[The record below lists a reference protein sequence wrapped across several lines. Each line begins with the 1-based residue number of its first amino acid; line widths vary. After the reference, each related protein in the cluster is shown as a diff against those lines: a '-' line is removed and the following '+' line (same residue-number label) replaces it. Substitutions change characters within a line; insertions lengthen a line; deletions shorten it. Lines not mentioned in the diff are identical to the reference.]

1 MERESNH
8 TESTGSG
15 DSKDFSE
22 RSIDPTKGNVIDF
35 TNSGRPRTHESG
47 MSRVNEKDTT
57 INLPVLDAA
66 SNGSDKTYWRS
77 HDQLAETP
85 KFRDIVGHEFQEG
98 ADTPPSGVDRRNFMK
113 VMGAS
118 FALAGLS
125 ACVKQPEEKI
135 IPYVKQPEEI
145 VPGKPLFFATA
156 TTLGGFATG
165 VVVESHEGRPTRV
178 DGNERHSASMGAA
191 DVFTQ
196 AEILQLYD
204 PDRSQAVLR
213 NGNISSWE
221 AFGTVMAGKVAESGD
236 GTGLRL
242 LTGAISSPTLIK
254 QINDFLASHPG
265 AKWHT
270 YEPTPLASSAK
281 LPKYD
286 LTKADIIVSLD
297 CDLLTSVPGSLKFAR
312 DFGSRRNAEGEGAKM
327 NRLYV
332 AEPSPTP
339 TGSIADHRVAV
350 RATDIW
356 KVASAIA
363 AGVGAGQSSGA
374 GELPEHTAK
383 VVATIVKDLK
393 AHNGSAVVAVGESQ
407 PESVRKMVE
416 EINAAIGAVGS
427 TVEYVDTPLAH
438 AGNPF
443 KSIQELTAS
452 MNAGEV
458 ATLIVMGCN
467 PVYDAPADLSFLDA
481 YQKVDYRIHHGL
493 YHDETANYS
502 QFHIPA
508 THQFESW
515 GDAVAYDGT
524 VSIVQPLIA
533 PLYPT
538 CRSAQQVVALLN
550 GDSIAKDYDLVQAYW
565 SDKLSGNTEKA
576 WRKALHD
583 GVIAG
588 VSVGKPTIVATTG
601 SATPTTSDSTAAGT
615 PPTTPQPAV
624 TEIELP
630 NDLGGIEINFR
641 PDPTIWDGR
650 YNNNGWLQELPKP
663 LTKLVWDN
671 AVLMNTKTAKEY
683 DLENGDI
690 VELEL
695 NGRKVEG
702 PIWILP
708 GHADKSVT
716 VHLGYGRERTGRVG
730 TGAGFN
736 AYTIRESTAPWFN
749 TGGKI
754 NKTKEDYLLVSTQDH
769 GSLEGR
775 NYYRDVPLADY
786 LEHPEIVEHQEHIHS
801 DSLSFYGSADWEYN
815 GYAWAMTI
823 DLSACTGCN
832 ACVIACQSENNIAVV
847 GKDQVSN
854 GRELHWIRI
863 DRYFKGEEENDTL
876 TLHHQPVPCMQCEQ
890 APCEVV
896 CPVGATVHS
905 AEGLNDM
912 VYNRCVGTRYCSNN
926 CPYKVRRFNFLQYTD
941 ETTDQ
946 FRLMRN
952 PDVSVRTRG
961 VMEKCTY
968 CVQRI
973 NHARIEAKIESRKI
987 QDGEIITACQQ
998 ACPTQAI
1005 TFGDKNDANSAVA
1018 KKRASKRN
1026 FGMLKELNTR
1036 PRTTYLARLVN
1047 YNEDLKPVESSE
1059 EGHH

>member
-1 MERESNH
+1 M
-8 TESTGSG
+8 
-15 DSKDFSE
+15 
-22 RSIDPTKGNVIDF
+22 
-35 TNSGRPRTHESG
+35 
-47 MSRVNEKDTT
+47 
-57 INLPVLDAA
+57 
-66 SNGSDKTYWRS
+66 
-77 HDQLAETP
+77 
-85 KFRDIVGHEFQEG
+85 
-98 ADTPPSGVDRRNFMK
+98 
-113 VMGAS
+113 
-118 FALAGLS
+118 
-125 ACVKQPEEKI
+125 
-135 IPYVKQPEEI
+135 
-145 VPGKPLFFATA
+145 
-156 TTLGGFATG
+156 
-165 VVVESHEGRPTRV
+165 
-178 DGNERHSASMGAA
+178 
-191 DVFTQ
+191 
-196 AEILQLYD
+196 
-204 PDRSQAVLR
+204 
-213 NGNISSWE
+213 
-221 AFGTVMAGKVAESGD
+221 
-236 GTGLRL
+236 
-242 LTGAISSPTLIK
+242 
-254 QINDFLASHPG
+254 
-265 AKWHT
+265 
-270 YEPTPLASSAK
+270 
-281 LPKYD
+281 
-286 LTKADIIVSLD
+286 
-297 CDLLTSVPGSLKFAR
+297 
-312 DFGSRRNAEGEGAKM
+312 
-327 NRLYV
+327 
-332 AEPSPTP
+332 
-339 TGSIADHRVAV
+339 
-350 RATDIW
+350 
-356 KVASAIA
+356 
-363 AGVGAGQSSGA
+363 
-374 GELPEHTAK
+374 
-383 VVATIVKDLK
+383 
-393 AHNGSAVVAVGESQ
+393 
-407 PESVRKMVE
+407 
-416 EINAAIGAVGS
+416 
-427 TVEYVDTPLAH
+427 
-438 AGNPF
+438 
-443 KSIQELTAS
+443 
-452 MNAGEV
+452 
-458 ATLIVMGCN
+458 
-467 PVYDAPADLSFLDA
+467 
-481 YQKVDYRIHHGL
+481 
-493 YHDETANYS
+493 
-502 QFHIPA
+502 
-508 THQFESW
+508 
-515 GDAVAYDGT
+515 
-524 VSIVQPLIA
+524 
-533 PLYPT
+533 
-538 CRSAQQVVALLN
+538 VALLN

-588 VSVGKPTIVATTG
+588 VSVGKPTITAT
-601 SATPTTSDSTAAGT
+601 SDSPAPMATDSTAAGT
-615 PPTTPQPAV
+615 TPTTPPAGE
-624 TEIELP
+624 TESELP

-736 AYTIRESTAPWFN
+736 AYTIRESTAPWFS

-786 LEHPEIVEHQEHIHS
+786 LEHPEIVEAQEHIHS

-823 DLSACTGCN
+823 DLSSCTGCN

-941 ETTDQ
+941 EKTDQ

-973 NHARIEAKIESRKI
+973 NHARIEAKIENRKI
-987 QDGEIITACQQ
+987 QDGDIITACQH

-1018 KKRASKRN
+1018 KKRGSKRN